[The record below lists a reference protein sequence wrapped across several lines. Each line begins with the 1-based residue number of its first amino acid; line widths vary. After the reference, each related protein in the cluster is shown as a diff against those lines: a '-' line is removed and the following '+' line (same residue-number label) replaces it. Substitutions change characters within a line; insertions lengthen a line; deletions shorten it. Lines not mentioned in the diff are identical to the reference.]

1 MKSFLIAFALLGLA
15 GCATLFHRGSGRE
28 PLRLCIQ
35 NGTVG
40 YGTLVAHA
48 GLIRFDVTSGQEECK
63 AIAEISSN
71 LTVTAQTLGGG
82 SAGPLSFSASVP
94 AGGARCWRWRL
105 TNAPGSEADLM
116 PCDLSR
122 PSDRSSGGTG
132 GSL

>member
-1 MKSFLIAFALLGLA
+1 MKSFVTLVALLGLA
-15 GCATLFHRGSGRE
+15 SCASLFHRGSGQE

-48 GLIRFDVTSGQEECK
+48 GLIRFDVTSGQEVCK
-63 AIAEISSN
+63 PIAEISSS

-116 PCDLSR
+116 PCDLS
-122 PSDRSSGGTG
+122 PSSDQSSGGSG
-132 GSL
+132 GSI